1 MLKRLNGS
9 WYLTDGILTPVR
21 LDAPACVGDA
31 LRGAGILT
39 DGESAADLLKNEWI
53 YRREWRYS
61 LSPEGGFPADGRAYL
76 SLFGLRGEWTALLDG
91 RELARGDDTEAEI
104 ALPAGEP
111 GATLTIAFAVPAAA
125 PLWPR
130 VGLDGSC
137 LLRTVGSAAITSLS
151 LNVPDDAPWTARTAV
166 RAEAAGACDLRY
178 VLEIGGERTE
188 TIVRETLAPGE
199 NFFEHTIHEPARPAA
214 CAPSAASPERAAT
227 CSSGATSPE
236 RAATC
241 SSGATSP
248 ERAATFA
255 SGAASPERVATCA
268 SSAASPECAA
278 AVASGAA
285 SPERAAACASGAASP
300 ERAATFASGT
310 ASPERAA
317 TFASGA
323 APSERAA
330 TCASGTA
337 PSERAATFASAATSP
352 ERAATFASGAASPE
366 RSATFASGAAPSER
380 AATFASGT
388 ASPERAATFV
398 SGAASPECAATGA
411 SGAASPERAA
421 TFAPGAASPERAAT
435 FAPDAAS
442 PERAATFASGAAPSE
457 RAAAS
462 ASGAALSERAAASS
476 SGAASP
482 ERAGTPASSVAAA
495 NSSVRTMSETK
506 TSTGRGFFA
515 RILHKNERSAATA
528 NPSARSTPEND
539 RAAVLASGANFLERF
554 STGADSAARAASPV
568 PGAASSGRFS
578 TDADSPARGAANSD
592 SAARTTTENRYA
604 ATFAPGADSSTSGA
618 MNSDSAARAATP
630 ASGENFLERFS
641 ADADSAA
648 RAANPTSNENFLERF
663 SADAGF
669 SDYAAADN
677 GRAAAFASGAT
688 SSERA
693 AASTD
698 SAARAATPSS
708 GKNFLERF
716 SADADSAARV
726 NGVDSAA
733 YPANRTSNE
742 NFLEHFSA
750 DADFSNYAAA
760 GNGRAAAFASGATF
774 SERTAVSTDSAARA
788 ANPTSNEN
796 FLERF
801 SADADS
807 AARVNGV
814 DSAARAAN
822 PTSNEN
828 FLEHFSADADFS
840 DYAAADN
847 GRAAA
852 DTGFSA
858 RAATENG
865 RAAAFVNGAASSER
879 TAANAGFSA
888 RAATDNGRAAA
899 FVNGATFSERAAVL
913 ANGAD
918 SATRAAVTVSLR
930 AEILSG
936 GVVSDSRDAR
946 LYIPADETAPRGF
959 AGADAVSAA
968 LAAEIGANALCAPD
982 ASRARMAAAEHEL
995 AFIPYHSLAIQRA
1008 ARACQRY
1015 EALLRLAGNESRV
1028 LDPALW
1034 RLTGCDM
1041 DAPELSSLLSSD
1053 GDFEEVCRRSRYR
1066 QAIALRDAAEHARM
1080 KRVPFLLDGAK
1091 DDAPTCLSGALFD
1104 LDGAARPAYFAL
1116 ADAWKAEHAFVL
1128 PPESFPADG
1137 IVSVPV
1143 FYLSDE
1149 KTPPCTVNVR
1159 AYSMDGQELITAGF
1173 PVPGRATDVIG
1184 RLCVEMPED
1193 GLLLLRAS
1201 VLRDGACVSRSDRLI
1216 TLNEAC
1222 LSALRPVQ
1230 LLPDAATLRNASNT
1244 VAVGVSVPAA
1254 HYFGA
1259 LLPGETLPL
1268 DEPRLP
1274 GFEAL
1279 NPLL

>member
-130 VGLDGSC
+130 VGLDGGC

-199 NFFEHTIHEPARPAA
+199 NLFEHTIHEPAR
-214 CAPSAASPERAAT
+214 SAAS
-227 CSSGATSPE
+227 
-236 RAATC
+236 
-241 SSGATSP
+241 
-248 ERAATFA
+248 
-255 SGAASPERVATCA
+255 A
-268 SSAASPECAA
+268 SS
-278 AVASGAA
+278 
-285 SPERAAACASGAASP
+285 
-300 ERAATFASGT
+300 
-310 ASPERAA
+310 
-317 TFASGA
+317 A

-330 TCASGTA
+330 AC
-337 PSERAATFASAATSP
+337 
-352 ERAATFASGAASPE
+352 
-366 RSATFASGAAPSER
+366 ASGAAPSER

-388 ASPERAATFV
+388 ASPERAATF
-398 SGAASPECAATGA
+398 APD
-411 SGAASPERAA
+411 AASPERAA
-421 TFAPGAASPERAAT
+421 GAGASPRAATDNDRAAAFTSGAAPSERAAACASGTASPERAATGASGTASPERVAT

-442 PERAATFASGAAPSE
+442 PERAAAFASGAAPSE
-457 RAAAS
+457 RAAAC

-630 ASGENFLERFS
+630 ASGENFLEHFS

-648 RAANPTSNENFLERF
+648 RVNGVDSAAYPANRTSNENFLEHF
-663 SADAGF
+663 STDADF

-698 SAARAATPSS
+698 SAARAATPAS
-708 GKNFLERF
+708 GKNFLER
-716 SADADSAARV
+716 
-726 NGVDSAA
+726 
-733 YPANRTSNE
+733 
-742 NFLEHFSA
+742 
-750 DADFSNYAAA
+750 
-760 GNGRAAAFASGATF
+760 
-774 SERTAVSTDSAARA
+774 
-788 ANPTSNEN
+788 
-796 FLERF
+796 
-801 SADADS
+801 
-807 AARVNGV
+807 
-814 DSAARAAN
+814 
-822 PTSNEN
+822 
-828 FLEHFSADADFS
+828 FSADADFS

-852 DTGFSA
+852 DTDFSA

-865 RAAAFVNGAASSER
+865 RAAAFASGAASSER

-1015 EALLRLAGNESRV
+1015 EALLRLAGDESRV

-1274 GFEAL
+1274 GFETL

>member
-1 MLKRLNGS
+1 
-9 WYLTDGILTPVR
+9 
-21 LDAPACVGDA
+21 
-31 LRGAGILT
+31 
-39 DGESAADLLKNEWI
+39 
-53 YRREWRYS
+53 
-61 LSPEGGFPADGRAYL
+61 
-76 SLFGLRGEWTALLDG
+76 
-91 RELARGDDTEAEI
+91 
-104 ALPAGEP
+104 
-111 GATLTIAFAVPAAA
+111 
-125 PLWPR
+125 
-130 VGLDGSC
+130 
-137 LLRTVGSAAITSLS
+137 
-151 LNVPDDAPWTARTAV
+151 
-166 RAEAAGACDLRY
+166 
-178 VLEIGGERTE
+178 
-188 TIVRETLAPGE
+188 
-199 NFFEHTIHEPARPAA
+199 
-214 CAPSAASPERAAT
+214 
-227 CSSGATSPE
+227 
-236 RAATC
+236 
-241 SSGATSP
+241 
-248 ERAATFA
+248 
-255 SGAASPERVATCA
+255 
-268 SSAASPECAA
+268 
-278 AVASGAA
+278 
-285 SPERAAACASGAASP
+285 
-300 ERAATFASGT
+300 
-310 ASPERAA
+310 
-317 TFASGA
+317 
-323 APSERAA
+323 
-330 TCASGTA
+330 
-337 PSERAATFASAATSP
+337 
-352 ERAATFASGAASPE
+352 
-366 RSATFASGAAPSER
+366 
-380 AATFASGT
+380 
-388 ASPERAATFV
+388 
-398 SGAASPECAATGA
+398 
-411 SGAASPERAA
+411 
-421 TFAPGAASPERAAT
+421 
-435 FAPDAAS
+435 
-442 PERAATFASGAAPSE
+442 
-457 RAAAS
+457 
-462 ASGAALSERAAASS
+462 
-476 SGAASP
+476 
-482 ERAGTPASSVAAA
+482 
-495 NSSVRTMSETK
+495 MSETK
-506 TSTGRGFFA
+506 TSTGRVFFA

-630 ASGENFLERFS
+630 ASGENFLEHFS
-641 ADADSAA
+641 ADADSAARVNGVDSAAYPANRTSNENFLEHFSTDADSAARVNGVDSAA

-663 SADAGF
+663 SADADF

-698 SAARAATPSS
+698 SAARAATPAS
-708 GKNFLERF
+708 GKNFLER
-716 SADADSAARV
+716 
-726 NGVDSAA
+726 
-733 YPANRTSNE
+733 
-742 NFLEHFSA
+742 
-750 DADFSNYAAA
+750 
-760 GNGRAAAFASGATF
+760 
-774 SERTAVSTDSAARA
+774 
-788 ANPTSNEN
+788 
-796 FLERF
+796 
-801 SADADS
+801 
-807 AARVNGV
+807 
-814 DSAARAAN
+814 
-822 PTSNEN
+822 
-828 FLEHFSADADFS
+828 FSADADFS

-858 RAATENG
+858 RAATDNG
-865 RAAAFVNGAASSER
+865 RAAAFASGAASSERTAADTGFSARAAAFASGAASSER

-1015 EALLRLAGNESRV
+1015 EALLRLAGDESRV

-1091 DDAPTCLSGALFD
+1091 DDAPTCLSGSLFD

-1149 KTPPCTVNVR
+1149 KMPPCTVNVR

-1268 DEPRLP
+1268 DEPRLT
-1274 GFEAL
+1274 GFETL

>member
-76 SLFGLRGEWTALLDG
+76 SLVGLRGEWTALLDG
-91 RELARGDDTEAEI
+91 RELARGDDAEAEI
-104 ALPAGEP
+104 ALPAG
-111 GATLTIAFAVPAAA
+111 GQGTTLTIAFAVPAAA

-130 VGLDGSC
+130 VGLDGGC

-199 NFFEHTIHEPARPAA
+199 NLFEHTIHEPARSAA
-214 CAPSAASPERAAT
+214 CASGAASPERAAGAGASPRAAT
-227 CSSGATSPE
+227 DNDRAATFASGAAPSE

-241 SSGATSP
+241 ASSAASPECAAAFASGAAPS

-255 SGAASPERVATCA
+255 SGAASPERAA
-268 SSAASPECAA
+268 GAGASPRAATDNDRAA
-278 AVASGAA
+278 AFASGAAPSERAATFASGAA

-300 ERAATFASGT
+300 ERAAGAG
-310 ASPERAA
+310 ASPRAA
-317 TFASGA
+317 TDND
-323 APSERAA
+323 RAA
-330 TCASGTA
+330 A
-337 PSERAATFASAATSP
+337 
-352 ERAATFASGAASPE
+352 
-366 RSATFASGAAPSER
+366 
-380 AATFASGT
+380 
-388 ASPERAATFV
+388 
-398 SGAASPECAATGA
+398 
-411 SGAASPERAA
+411 
-421 TFAPGAASPERAAT
+421 
-435 FAPDAAS
+435 
-442 PERAATFASGAAPSE
+442 FASGAAPSE
-457 RAAAS
+457 RAAAC
-462 ASGAALSERAAASS
+462 ASGAALSKRAAASS

-648 RAANPTSNENFLERF
+648 RVNGVDSAARAATPASGKNFLERFSADADFSDYAAADNGRAAAFASGATSSERAAASTDSAARAANPTSNENFLEHFSADADSAARVNGVDSAARAATPASGKNFLERF
-663 SADAGF
+663 SADADF

-698 SAARAATPSS
+698 SAARAATPAS

-716 SADADSAARV
+716 SADAD
-726 NGVDSAA
+726 
-733 YPANRTSNE
+733 
-742 NFLEHFSA
+742 FS
-750 DADFSNYAAA
+750 DYAAA
-760 GNGRAAAFASGATF
+760 DNGRAAAFASGATS
-774 SERTAVSTDSAARA
+774 SERAAASTDSAARA
-788 ANPTSNEN
+788 ATPASGKN
-796 FLERF
+796 FLER
-801 SADADS
+801 
-807 AARVNGV
+807 
-814 DSAARAAN
+814 
-822 PTSNEN
+822 
-828 FLEHFSADADFS
+828 FSADADFS

-852 DTGFSA
+852 DTDFSA

-865 RAAAFVNGAASSER
+865 RAAAFASGAASSER

-946 LYIPADETAPRGF
+946 LYIPAGETAPRGF

-1015 EALLRLAGNESRV
+1015 EALLRLAGDESRV

-1274 GFEAL
+1274 GFETL

>member
-130 VGLDGSC
+130 VGLDGGC

-199 NFFEHTIHEPARPAA
+199 NLFEHTIHEPAR
-214 CAPSAASPERAAT
+214 S
-227 CSSGATSPE
+227 
-236 RAATC
+236 
-241 SSGATSP
+241 
-248 ERAATFA
+248 
-255 SGAASPERVATCA
+255 
-268 SSAASPECAA
+268 
-278 AVASGAA
+278 
-285 SPERAAACASGAASP
+285 
-300 ERAATFASGT
+300 ATFASGT

-317 TFASGA
+317 GAGAS
-323 APSERAA
+323 PRAA
-330 TCASGTA
+330 TDND
-337 PSERAATFASAATSP
+337 RAAA
-352 ERAATFASGAASPE
+352 
-366 RSATFASGAAPSER
+366 FASGAAPSER
-380 AATFASGT
+380 AATFASG
-388 ASPERAATFV
+388 AT
-398 SGAASPECAATGA
+398 
-411 SGAASPERAA
+411 SPERAA
-421 TFAPGAASPERAAT
+421 TFAPDAASPERAAAFASGAAPSERAATGASGAAPSERAATCASAATSPERAATGASPRAATDNDRAAAFASGAAPSERAATFASGATSPERAAT

-442 PERAATFASGAAPSE
+442 PERAATFASGADFPERAATFASGTASPERAATGASGTASPERAAAFASGAAPSE
-457 RAAAS
+457 RAAAC

-630 ASGENFLERFS
+630 ASDE
-641 ADADSAA
+641 
-648 RAANPTSNENFLERF
+648 
-663 SADAGF
+663 
-669 SDYAAADN
+669 
-677 GRAAAFASGAT
+677 
-688 SSERA
+688 
-693 AASTD
+693 
-698 SAARAATPSS
+698 
-708 GKNFLERF
+708 NFLERF

-750 DADFSNYAAA
+750 DADSAARAATPASGKNFLERFSADADFSDYAAA
-760 GNGRAAAFASGATF
+760 DNGRAAAFASGATS
-774 SERTAVSTDSAARA
+774 SERAAASTDSAARA
-788 ANPTSNEN
+788 ATPASGKN
-796 FLERF
+796 FLER
-801 SADADS
+801 
-807 AARVNGV
+807 
-814 DSAARAAN
+814 
-822 PTSNEN
+822 
-828 FLEHFSADADFS
+828 FSADADFS

-852 DTGFSA
+852 DTDFSA

-865 RAAAFVNGAASSER
+865 RAAAFASGAASSER

-1015 EALLRLAGNESRV
+1015 EALLRLAGDESRV

-1268 DEPRLP
+1268 DEPCLT

>member
-1 MLKRLNGS
+1 
-9 WYLTDGILTPVR
+9 
-21 LDAPACVGDA
+21 
-31 LRGAGILT
+31 
-39 DGESAADLLKNEWI
+39 
-53 YRREWRYS
+53 
-61 LSPEGGFPADGRAYL
+61 
-76 SLFGLRGEWTALLDG
+76 
-91 RELARGDDTEAEI
+91 
-104 ALPAGEP
+104 
-111 GATLTIAFAVPAAA
+111 
-125 PLWPR
+125 
-130 VGLDGSC
+130 
-137 LLRTVGSAAITSLS
+137 
-151 LNVPDDAPWTARTAV
+151 
-166 RAEAAGACDLRY
+166 
-178 VLEIGGERTE
+178 
-188 TIVRETLAPGE
+188 
-199 NFFEHTIHEPARPAA
+199 
-214 CAPSAASPERAAT
+214 
-227 CSSGATSPE
+227 
-236 RAATC
+236 
-241 SSGATSP
+241 
-248 ERAATFA
+248 
-255 SGAASPERVATCA
+255 
-268 SSAASPECAA
+268 
-278 AVASGAA
+278 
-285 SPERAAACASGAASP
+285 
-300 ERAATFASGT
+300 
-310 ASPERAA
+310 
-317 TFASGA
+317 
-323 APSERAA
+323 
-330 TCASGTA
+330 
-337 PSERAATFASAATSP
+337 
-352 ERAATFASGAASPE
+352 
-366 RSATFASGAAPSER
+366 
-380 AATFASGT
+380 
-388 ASPERAATFV
+388 
-398 SGAASPECAATGA
+398 
-411 SGAASPERAA
+411 
-421 TFAPGAASPERAAT
+421 
-435 FAPDAAS
+435 
-442 PERAATFASGAAPSE
+442 
-457 RAAAS
+457 
-462 ASGAALSERAAASS
+462 
-476 SGAASP
+476 
-482 ERAGTPASSVAAA
+482 
-495 NSSVRTMSETK
+495 MSETK
-506 TSTGRGFFA
+506 TSTGRVFFA

-630 ASGENFLERFS
+630 ASGENFLEHFS
-641 ADADSAA
+641 ADADSAARVNSVDSAAYPANRTSNENFLEHFSTDADSAARVNGVDSAA

-663 SADAGF
+663 SADADF

-698 SAARAATPSS
+698 SAARAATPAS
-708 GKNFLERF
+708 GKNFLER
-716 SADADSAARV
+716 
-726 NGVDSAA
+726 
-733 YPANRTSNE
+733 
-742 NFLEHFSA
+742 
-750 DADFSNYAAA
+750 
-760 GNGRAAAFASGATF
+760 
-774 SERTAVSTDSAARA
+774 
-788 ANPTSNEN
+788 
-796 FLERF
+796 
-801 SADADS
+801 
-807 AARVNGV
+807 
-814 DSAARAAN
+814 
-822 PTSNEN
+822 
-828 FLEHFSADADFS
+828 FSADADFS

-858 RAATENG
+858 RAATDNG
-865 RAAAFVNGAASSER
+865 RAAAFASGATFSERTAASTDSAARAATPASGKNFLERFSADADFSDYAAADNGRAAADTGFSARAATDNGRAAAFASGAASSERTAADTGFSARAAAFASGAASSER

-1015 EALLRLAGNESRV
+1015 EALLRLAGDESRV

-1091 DDAPTCLSGALFD
+1091 DDAPTCLSGSLFD

-1149 KTPPCTVNVR
+1149 KMPPCTVNVR

-1268 DEPRLP
+1268 DEPRLT
-1274 GFEAL
+1274 GFETL

>member
-1 MLKRLNGS
+1 
-9 WYLTDGILTPVR
+9 
-21 LDAPACVGDA
+21 
-31 LRGAGILT
+31 
-39 DGESAADLLKNEWI
+39 
-53 YRREWRYS
+53 
-61 LSPEGGFPADGRAYL
+61 
-76 SLFGLRGEWTALLDG
+76 
-91 RELARGDDTEAEI
+91 
-104 ALPAGEP
+104 
-111 GATLTIAFAVPAAA
+111 
-125 PLWPR
+125 
-130 VGLDGSC
+130 
-137 LLRTVGSAAITSLS
+137 
-151 LNVPDDAPWTARTAV
+151 
-166 RAEAAGACDLRY
+166 
-178 VLEIGGERTE
+178 
-188 TIVRETLAPGE
+188 
-199 NFFEHTIHEPARPAA
+199 
-214 CAPSAASPERAAT
+214 
-227 CSSGATSPE
+227 
-236 RAATC
+236 
-241 SSGATSP
+241 
-248 ERAATFA
+248 
-255 SGAASPERVATCA
+255 
-268 SSAASPECAA
+268 
-278 AVASGAA
+278 
-285 SPERAAACASGAASP
+285 
-300 ERAATFASGT
+300 
-310 ASPERAA
+310 
-317 TFASGA
+317 
-323 APSERAA
+323 
-330 TCASGTA
+330 
-337 PSERAATFASAATSP
+337 
-352 ERAATFASGAASPE
+352 
-366 RSATFASGAAPSER
+366 
-380 AATFASGT
+380 
-388 ASPERAATFV
+388 
-398 SGAASPECAATGA
+398 
-411 SGAASPERAA
+411 
-421 TFAPGAASPERAAT
+421 
-435 FAPDAAS
+435 
-442 PERAATFASGAAPSE
+442 
-457 RAAAS
+457 
-462 ASGAALSERAAASS
+462 
-476 SGAASP
+476 
-482 ERAGTPASSVAAA
+482 
-495 NSSVRTMSETK
+495 MSETK

-554 STGADSAARAASPV
+554 STGADSAAHAASPV

-618 MNSDSAARAATP
+618 MNSDSATRAATP
-630 ASGENFLERFS
+630 ASGE
-641 ADADSAA
+641 
-648 RAANPTSNENFLERF
+648 
-663 SADAGF
+663 
-669 SDYAAADN
+669 
-677 GRAAAFASGAT
+677 
-688 SSERA
+688 
-693 AASTD
+693 
-698 SAARAATPSS
+698 
-708 GKNFLERF
+708 NFLERF

-750 DADFSNYAAA
+750 DADFSDYAAA
-760 GNGRAAAFASGATF
+760 DNGRAAAFASGATS
-774 SERTAVSTDSAARA
+774 SERAAASTDSAARA

-796 FLERF
+796 FLEHF

-828 FLEHFSADADFS
+828 FLERFSADADFSDYAAADNGRAAAFASGATSSERAAASTDSAARAATPASGKNFLERFSADADFS

-852 DTGFSA
+852 DTDFSA

-865 RAAAFVNGAASSER
+865 RAAAFASGAASSER

-1015 EALLRLAGNESRV
+1015 EALLRLAGDESRV

-1149 KTPPCTVNVR
+1149 KMPPCTVNVR

>member
-1 MLKRLNGS
+1 
-9 WYLTDGILTPVR
+9 
-21 LDAPACVGDA
+21 
-31 LRGAGILT
+31 
-39 DGESAADLLKNEWI
+39 
-53 YRREWRYS
+53 
-61 LSPEGGFPADGRAYL
+61 
-76 SLFGLRGEWTALLDG
+76 
-91 RELARGDDTEAEI
+91 
-104 ALPAGEP
+104 
-111 GATLTIAFAVPAAA
+111 
-125 PLWPR
+125 
-130 VGLDGSC
+130 
-137 LLRTVGSAAITSLS
+137 
-151 LNVPDDAPWTARTAV
+151 
-166 RAEAAGACDLRY
+166 
-178 VLEIGGERTE
+178 
-188 TIVRETLAPGE
+188 
-199 NFFEHTIHEPARPAA
+199 
-214 CAPSAASPERAAT
+214 
-227 CSSGATSPE
+227 
-236 RAATC
+236 
-241 SSGATSP
+241 
-248 ERAATFA
+248 
-255 SGAASPERVATCA
+255 
-268 SSAASPECAA
+268 
-278 AVASGAA
+278 
-285 SPERAAACASGAASP
+285 
-300 ERAATFASGT
+300 
-310 ASPERAA
+310 
-317 TFASGA
+317 
-323 APSERAA
+323 
-330 TCASGTA
+330 
-337 PSERAATFASAATSP
+337 
-352 ERAATFASGAASPE
+352 
-366 RSATFASGAAPSER
+366 
-380 AATFASGT
+380 
-388 ASPERAATFV
+388 
-398 SGAASPECAATGA
+398 
-411 SGAASPERAA
+411 
-421 TFAPGAASPERAAT
+421 
-435 FAPDAAS
+435 
-442 PERAATFASGAAPSE
+442 
-457 RAAAS
+457 
-462 ASGAALSERAAASS
+462 
-476 SGAASP
+476 
-482 ERAGTPASSVAAA
+482 
-495 NSSVRTMSETK
+495 
-506 TSTGRGFFA
+506 
-515 RILHKNERSAATA
+515 
-528 NPSARSTPEND
+528 
-539 RAAVLASGANFLERF
+539 
-554 STGADSAARAASPV
+554 
-568 PGAASSGRFS
+568 
-578 TDADSPARGAANSD
+578 
-592 SAARTTTENRYA
+592 
-604 ATFAPGADSSTSGA
+604 

-648 RAANPTSNENFLERF
+648 RVNGVDSAAYPANPTSNENFLERFSADADFSDYAAADNGRAAAFASGATSSERAAASTDSAARAANPTSNENFLEHFSADADSAARVNGVDSAARAANPTSNENFLERF
-663 SADAGF
+663 SADADF

-698 SAARAATPSS
+698 SAARAATPAS

-716 SADADSAARV
+716 SADAD
-726 NGVDSAA
+726 
-733 YPANRTSNE
+733 
-742 NFLEHFSA
+742 FS
-750 DADFSNYAAA
+750 DYAAA
-760 GNGRAAAFASGATF
+760 DNGRAAAFASGATS
-774 SERTAVSTDSAARA
+774 SERAAASTDSAARA
-788 ANPTSNEN
+788 ATPASGKN
-796 FLERF
+796 FLER
-801 SADADS
+801 
-807 AARVNGV
+807 
-814 DSAARAAN
+814 
-822 PTSNEN
+822 
-828 FLEHFSADADFS
+828 FSADADFS

-852 DTGFSA
+852 DTDFSA

-865 RAAAFVNGAASSER
+865 RAAAFASGAASSER

-1015 EALLRLAGNESRV
+1015 EALLRLAGDESLV

-1116 ADAWKAEHAFVL
+1116 ADAWKSEHAFVL

-1268 DEPRLP
+1268 DEPRLT
-1274 GFEAL
+1274 GFETL

>member
-76 SLFGLRGEWTALLDG
+76 SLFGLHGEWTALLDG

-130 VGLDGSC
+130 VGLDGGC

-188 TIVRETLAPGE
+188 TIVRETLTPGE
-199 NFFEHTIHEPARPAA
+199 NLFEHTIHEPAR
-214 CAPSAASPERAAT
+214 S
-227 CSSGATSPE
+227 
-236 RAATC
+236 
-241 SSGATSP
+241 
-248 ERAATFA
+248 
-255 SGAASPERVATCA
+255 
-268 SSAASPECAA
+268 
-278 AVASGAA
+278 
-285 SPERAAACASGAASP
+285 AACASS
-300 ERAATFASGT
+300 
-310 ASPERAA
+310 
-317 TFASGA
+317 A
-323 APSERAA
+323 APSERAE
-330 TCASGTA
+330 TCASGA
-337 PSERAATFASAATSP
+337 ALSERAAGAGASP
-352 ERAATFASGAASPE
+352 RAATDNDRAAAFAS
-366 RSATFASGAAPSER
+366 
-380 AATFASGT
+380 
-388 ASPERAATFV
+388 
-398 SGAASPECAATGA
+398 
-411 SGAASPERAA
+411 
-421 TFAPGAASPERAAT
+421 GAASPERAAT

-442 PERAATFASGAAPSE
+442 PERAAACASGAASPERAAAFASGAASPE
-457 RAAAS
+457 RAAGAGAS
-462 ASGAALSERAAASS
+462 PRAATFA

-648 RAANPTSNENFLERF
+648 RVNCIDSAARAANPTSNENFLEHF
-663 SADAGF
+663 SADADF

-698 SAARAATPSS
+698 SAARTATPSS

-716 SADADSAARV
+716 SADV
-726 NGVDSAA
+726 
-733 YPANRTSNE
+733 
-742 NFLEHFSA
+742 
-750 DADFSNYAAA
+750 
-760 GNGRAAAFASGATF
+760 
-774 SERTAVSTDSAARA
+774 
-788 ANPTSNEN
+788 
-796 FLERF
+796 
-801 SADADS
+801 
-807 AARVNGV
+807 
-814 DSAARAAN
+814 
-822 PTSNEN
+822 
-828 FLEHFSADADFS
+828 DFS
-840 DYAAADN
+840 DYAAANN

-946 LYIPADETAPRGF
+946 LYIPANETAPRGF

-995 AFIPYHSLAIQRA
+995 AFIPYHSLATQRA

-1015 EALLRLAGNESRV
+1015 EALLRLAGDESRV

-1116 ADAWKAEHAFVL
+1116 ADAWKSEHAFVL

-1268 DEPRLP
+1268 GEPRLT
-1274 GFEAL
+1274 GFETL

>member
-1 MLKRLNGS
+1 
-9 WYLTDGILTPVR
+9 
-21 LDAPACVGDA
+21 
-31 LRGAGILT
+31 
-39 DGESAADLLKNEWI
+39 
-53 YRREWRYS
+53 
-61 LSPEGGFPADGRAYL
+61 
-76 SLFGLRGEWTALLDG
+76 
-91 RELARGDDTEAEI
+91 
-104 ALPAGEP
+104 
-111 GATLTIAFAVPAAA
+111 
-125 PLWPR
+125 
-130 VGLDGSC
+130 
-137 LLRTVGSAAITSLS
+137 
-151 LNVPDDAPWTARTAV
+151 
-166 RAEAAGACDLRY
+166 
-178 VLEIGGERTE
+178 
-188 TIVRETLAPGE
+188 
-199 NFFEHTIHEPARPAA
+199 
-214 CAPSAASPERAAT
+214 
-227 CSSGATSPE
+227 
-236 RAATC
+236 
-241 SSGATSP
+241 
-248 ERAATFA
+248 
-255 SGAASPERVATCA
+255 
-268 SSAASPECAA
+268 
-278 AVASGAA
+278 
-285 SPERAAACASGAASP
+285 
-300 ERAATFASGT
+300 
-310 ASPERAA
+310 
-317 TFASGA
+317 
-323 APSERAA
+323 
-330 TCASGTA
+330 
-337 PSERAATFASAATSP
+337 
-352 ERAATFASGAASPE
+352 
-366 RSATFASGAAPSER
+366 
-380 AATFASGT
+380 
-388 ASPERAATFV
+388 
-398 SGAASPECAATGA
+398 
-411 SGAASPERAA
+411 
-421 TFAPGAASPERAAT
+421 
-435 FAPDAAS
+435 
-442 PERAATFASGAAPSE
+442 
-457 RAAAS
+457 
-462 ASGAALSERAAASS
+462 
-476 SGAASP
+476 
-482 ERAGTPASSVAAA
+482 
-495 NSSVRTMSETK
+495 
-506 TSTGRGFFA
+506 
-515 RILHKNERSAATA
+515 
-528 NPSARSTPEND
+528 
-539 RAAVLASGANFLERF
+539 
-554 STGADSAARAASPV
+554 
-568 PGAASSGRFS
+568 
-578 TDADSPARGAANSD
+578 
-592 SAARTTTENRYA
+592 
-604 ATFAPGADSSTSGA
+604 

-663 SADAGF
+663 SADADF

-801 SADADS
+801 SADADFSDYAAADNGRAAAFASGATSSERAAASTDSAARAATPSSGKNFLERFSADADS

-865 RAAAFVNGAASSER
+865 RAAAFASGAASSER

-1041 DAPELSSLLSSD
+1041 DAPELSSLLPSD

-1116 ADAWKAEHAFVL
+1116 ADAWKSEHAFVL

>member
-61 LSPEGGFPADGRAYL
+61 LSPEDGFPADGRAYL

-130 VGLDGSC
+130 VGLDGGC

-199 NFFEHTIHEPARPAA
+199 NLFEHTIHEPARSAA
-214 CAPSAASPERAAT
+214 CASSAAPS
-227 CSSGATSPE
+227 
-236 RAATC
+236 
-241 SSGATSP
+241 

-255 SGAASPERVATCA
+255 SGAASPER
-268 SSAASPECAA
+268 AA
-278 AVASGAA
+278 A
-285 SPERAAACASGAASP
+285 
-300 ERAATFASGT
+300 
-310 ASPERAA
+310 
-317 TFASGA
+317 FASGA
-323 APSERAA
+323 D
-330 TCASGTA
+330 
-337 PSERAATFASAATSP
+337 F
-352 ERAATFASGAASPE
+352 
-366 RSATFASGAAPSER
+366 
-380 AATFASGT
+380 
-388 ASPERAATFV
+388 
-398 SGAASPECAATGA
+398 
-411 SGAASPERAA
+411 
-421 TFAPGAASPERAAT
+421 PERAAT
-435 FAPDAAS
+435 FAPDAVSPERAAAFASGATSPERAAGAGAS
-442 PERAATFASGAAPSE
+442 PRAATDNDRAATFASGAAPSE
-457 RAAAS
+457 RAAAC

-506 TSTGRGFFA
+506 TSTGRVFFA

-630 ASGENFLERFS
+630 ASGENFLEHFS
-641 ADADSAA
+641 ADADSAARVNSVDSAAYPANRTSNENFLEHFSTDADSAARVNGVDSAA

-663 SADAGF
+663 SADADF

-698 SAARAATPSS
+698 SAARAATPAS
-708 GKNFLERF
+708 GKNFLER
-716 SADADSAARV
+716 
-726 NGVDSAA
+726 
-733 YPANRTSNE
+733 
-742 NFLEHFSA
+742 
-750 DADFSNYAAA
+750 
-760 GNGRAAAFASGATF
+760 
-774 SERTAVSTDSAARA
+774 
-788 ANPTSNEN
+788 
-796 FLERF
+796 
-801 SADADS
+801 
-807 AARVNGV
+807 
-814 DSAARAAN
+814 
-822 PTSNEN
+822 
-828 FLEHFSADADFS
+828 FSADADFS

-858 RAATENG
+858 RAATDNG
-865 RAAAFVNGAASSER
+865 RAAAFASGAASSERTAADTGFSARAAAFASGAASSER

-1015 EALLRLAGNESRV
+1015 EALLRLAGDESRV

-1091 DDAPTCLSGALFD
+1091 DDAPTCLSGSLFD

-1149 KTPPCTVNVR
+1149 KMPPCTVNVR

-1268 DEPRLP
+1268 DEPRLT
-1274 GFEAL
+1274 GFETL

>member
-91 RELARGDDTEAEI
+91 CELARGDDTEAEI

-130 VGLDGSC
+130 VGLDGGC

-199 NFFEHTIHEPARPAA
+199 NLFEHTIHEPARSAA
-214 CAPSAASPERAAT
+214 CAPSAASPERAA
-227 CSSGATSPE
+227 A
-236 RAATC
+236 
-241 SSGATSP
+241 
-248 ERAATFA
+248 
-255 SGAASPERVATCA
+255 
-268 SSAASPECAA
+268 
-278 AVASGAA
+278 
-285 SPERAAACASGAASP
+285 
-300 ERAATFASGT
+300 
-310 ASPERAA
+310 
-317 TFASGA
+317 
-323 APSERAA
+323 
-330 TCASGTA
+330 
-337 PSERAATFASAATSP
+337 
-352 ERAATFASGAASPE
+352 
-366 RSATFASGAAPSER
+366 
-380 AATFASGT
+380 
-388 ASPERAATFV
+388 
-398 SGAASPECAATGA
+398 
-411 SGAASPERAA
+411 
-421 TFAPGAASPERAAT
+421 
-435 FAPDAAS
+435 
-442 PERAATFASGAAPSE
+442 FASGAAPSE
-457 RAAAS
+457 RAAAF
-462 ASGAALSERAAASS
+462 ASGAAPSERAAACASGVALSERAAASS

-482 ERAGTPASSVAAA
+482 ERAVTPASSVAAA

-630 ASGENFLERFS
+630 ASGENFLEHFS
-641 ADADSAA
+641 VDADSAA
-648 RAANPTSNENFLERF
+648 RVNGVDSAARAATPTSNENFLERF
-663 SADAGF
+663 SADADF

-698 SAARAATPSS
+698 SAARAATPAS
-708 GKNFLERF
+708 GKNFLER
-716 SADADSAARV
+716 
-726 NGVDSAA
+726 
-733 YPANRTSNE
+733 
-742 NFLEHFSA
+742 
-750 DADFSNYAAA
+750 
-760 GNGRAAAFASGATF
+760 
-774 SERTAVSTDSAARA
+774 
-788 ANPTSNEN
+788 
-796 FLERF
+796 
-801 SADADS
+801 
-807 AARVNGV
+807 
-814 DSAARAAN
+814 
-822 PTSNEN
+822 
-828 FLEHFSADADFS
+828 FSADADFS

-852 DTGFSA
+852 DTDFSA

-865 RAAAFVNGAASSER
+865 RAAAFASGAASSER

-1015 EALLRLAGNESRV
+1015 EALLRLAGDESLV

-1041 DAPELSSLLSSD
+1041 DAPELSSPLSSD
-1053 GDFEEVCRRSRYR
+1053 GDFEEICRRSRYR

>member
-111 GATLTIAFAVPAAA
+111 GATLTIAFAVPVAA

-166 RAEAAGACDLRY
+166 RAAAAGACDLRY

-188 TIVRETLAPGE
+188 TIVRETLVPGE
-199 NFFEHTIHEPARPAA
+199 NLFEHTIHEPARSAA
-214 CAPSAASPERAAT
+214 C
-227 CSSGATSPE
+227 
-236 RAATC
+236 
-241 SSGATSP
+241 
-248 ERAATFA
+248 
-255 SGAASPERVATCA
+255 
-268 SSAASPECAA
+268 
-278 AVASGAA
+278 
-285 SPERAAACASGAASP
+285 
-300 ERAATFASGT
+300 
-310 ASPERAA
+310 
-317 TFASGA
+317 ASGA

-330 TCASGTA
+330 I
-337 PSERAATFASAATSP
+337 FA
-352 ERAATFASGAASPE
+352 
-366 RSATFASGAAPSER
+366 
-380 AATFASGT
+380 
-388 ASPERAATFV
+388 
-398 SGAASPECAATGA
+398 
-411 SGAASPERAA
+411 
-421 TFAPGAASPERAAT
+421 
-435 FAPDAAS
+435 
-442 PERAATFASGAAPSE
+442 
-457 RAAAS
+457 
-462 ASGAALSERAAASS
+462 

-663 SADAGF
+663 SADADF

-760 GNGRAAAFASGATF
+760 GNGRAAAFASGATS
-774 SERTAVSTDSAARA
+774 SERAAASTDSAARTA
-788 ANPTSNEN
+788 TPASGKN

-801 SADADS
+801 SAD
-807 AARVNGV
+807 V
-814 DSAARAAN
+814 DY
-822 PTSNEN
+822 
-828 FLEHFSADADFS
+828 S
-840 DYAAADN
+840 DYAAANN

-982 ASRARMAAAEHEL
+982 VSRARMAAAEHEL

-1015 EALLRLAGNESRV
+1015 EALLRLAGDESRV

-1116 ADAWKAEHAFVL
+1116 ADAWKSEHAFVL

>member
-1 MLKRLNGS
+1 
-9 WYLTDGILTPVR
+9 
-21 LDAPACVGDA
+21 
-31 LRGAGILT
+31 
-39 DGESAADLLKNEWI
+39 
-53 YRREWRYS
+53 
-61 LSPEGGFPADGRAYL
+61 
-76 SLFGLRGEWTALLDG
+76 
-91 RELARGDDTEAEI
+91 
-104 ALPAGEP
+104 
-111 GATLTIAFAVPAAA
+111 
-125 PLWPR
+125 
-130 VGLDGSC
+130 
-137 LLRTVGSAAITSLS
+137 
-151 LNVPDDAPWTARTAV
+151 
-166 RAEAAGACDLRY
+166 
-178 VLEIGGERTE
+178 
-188 TIVRETLAPGE
+188 
-199 NFFEHTIHEPARPAA
+199 
-214 CAPSAASPERAAT
+214 
-227 CSSGATSPE
+227 
-236 RAATC
+236 
-241 SSGATSP
+241 
-248 ERAATFA
+248 
-255 SGAASPERVATCA
+255 
-268 SSAASPECAA
+268 
-278 AVASGAA
+278 
-285 SPERAAACASGAASP
+285 
-300 ERAATFASGT
+300 
-310 ASPERAA
+310 
-317 TFASGA
+317 
-323 APSERAA
+323 
-330 TCASGTA
+330 
-337 PSERAATFASAATSP
+337 
-352 ERAATFASGAASPE
+352 
-366 RSATFASGAAPSER
+366 
-380 AATFASGT
+380 
-388 ASPERAATFV
+388 
-398 SGAASPECAATGA
+398 
-411 SGAASPERAA
+411 
-421 TFAPGAASPERAAT
+421 
-435 FAPDAAS
+435 
-442 PERAATFASGAAPSE
+442 
-457 RAAAS
+457 
-462 ASGAALSERAAASS
+462 
-476 SGAASP
+476 
-482 ERAGTPASSVAAA
+482 
-495 NSSVRTMSETK
+495 
-506 TSTGRGFFA
+506 
-515 RILHKNERSAATA
+515 
-528 NPSARSTPEND
+528 
-539 RAAVLASGANFLERF
+539 
-554 STGADSAARAASPV
+554 
-568 PGAASSGRFS
+568 
-578 TDADSPARGAANSD
+578 
-592 SAARTTTENRYA
+592 
-604 ATFAPGADSSTSGA
+604 

-641 ADADSAA
+641 AGADSAARVNGVDSAAYPANRTSNENFLEHFSADADSAARVNGVDSAA

-663 SADAGF
+663 SADADF

-698 SAARAATPSS
+698 SAARAATPAS
-708 GKNFLERF
+708 GKNFLER
-716 SADADSAARV
+716 
-726 NGVDSAA
+726 
-733 YPANRTSNE
+733 
-742 NFLEHFSA
+742 
-750 DADFSNYAAA
+750 
-760 GNGRAAAFASGATF
+760 
-774 SERTAVSTDSAARA
+774 
-788 ANPTSNEN
+788 
-796 FLERF
+796 
-801 SADADS
+801 
-807 AARVNGV
+807 
-814 DSAARAAN
+814 
-822 PTSNEN
+822 
-828 FLEHFSADADFS
+828 FSADADFS

-858 RAATENG
+858 RAATE
-865 RAAAFVNGAASSER
+865 
-879 TAANAGFSA
+879 
-888 RAATDNGRAAA
+888 NGRAAA

-936 GVVSDSRDAR
+936 SVVSDSRDAR

-1015 EALLRLAGNESRV
+1015 EALLRLAGDESLV

-1091 DDAPTCLSGALFD
+1091 DDAPTCLSGSLFD

>member
-76 SLFGLRGEWTALLDG
+76 SLFGLRGEWTTLLDG

-130 VGLDGSC
+130 VGLDGGC

-166 RAEAAGACDLRY
+166 RAEAAGACNLRY

-199 NFFEHTIHEPARPAA
+199 NLFEHTIHEPARSAA
-214 CAPSAASPERAAT
+214 CASSAASPERAA
-227 CSSGATSPE
+227 A
-236 RAATC
+236 
-241 SSGATSP
+241 
-248 ERAATFA
+248 
-255 SGAASPERVATCA
+255 
-268 SSAASPECAA
+268 
-278 AVASGAA
+278 
-285 SPERAAACASGAASP
+285 
-300 ERAATFASGT
+300 
-310 ASPERAA
+310 
-317 TFASGA
+317 FASGA
-323 APSERAA
+323 APS
-330 TCASGTA
+330 
-337 PSERAATFASAATSP
+337 
-352 ERAATFASGAASPE
+352 
-366 RSATFASGAAPSER
+366 
-380 AATFASGT
+380 
-388 ASPERAATFV
+388 
-398 SGAASPECAATGA
+398 
-411 SGAASPERAA
+411 
-421 TFAPGAASPERAAT
+421 
-435 FAPDAAS
+435 
-442 PERAATFASGAAPSE
+442 
-457 RAAAS
+457 
-462 ASGAALSERAAASS
+462 
-476 SGAASP
+476 

-618 MNSDSAARAATP
+618 MNSDSAARAA
-630 ASGENFLERFS
+630 
-641 ADADSAA
+641 
-648 RAANPTSNENFLERF
+648 
-663 SADAGF
+663 
-669 SDYAAADN
+669 
-677 GRAAAFASGAT
+677 
-688 SSERA
+688 
-693 AASTD
+693 
-698 SAARAATPSS
+698 
-708 GKNFLERF
+708 
-716 SADADSAARV
+716 
-726 NGVDSAA
+726 
-733 YPANRTSNE
+733 
-742 NFLEHFSA
+742 
-750 DADFSNYAAA
+750 
-760 GNGRAAAFASGATF
+760 
-774 SERTAVSTDSAARA
+774 
-788 ANPTSNEN
+788 NPTSNEN

-801 SADADS
+801 SADAD
-807 AARVNGV
+807 
-814 DSAARAAN
+814 
-822 PTSNEN
+822 
-828 FLEHFSADADFS
+828 FS
-840 DYAAADN
+840 DYAAA
-847 GRAAA
+847 
-852 DTGFSA
+852 
-858 RAATENG
+858 
-865 RAAAFVNGAASSER
+865 
-879 TAANAGFSA
+879 
-888 RAATDNGRAAA
+888 DNGRAAA

>member
-1 MLKRLNGS
+1 
-9 WYLTDGILTPVR
+9 
-21 LDAPACVGDA
+21 
-31 LRGAGILT
+31 
-39 DGESAADLLKNEWI
+39 
-53 YRREWRYS
+53 
-61 LSPEGGFPADGRAYL
+61 
-76 SLFGLRGEWTALLDG
+76 
-91 RELARGDDTEAEI
+91 
-104 ALPAGEP
+104 
-111 GATLTIAFAVPAAA
+111 
-125 PLWPR
+125 
-130 VGLDGSC
+130 
-137 LLRTVGSAAITSLS
+137 
-151 LNVPDDAPWTARTAV
+151 
-166 RAEAAGACDLRY
+166 
-178 VLEIGGERTE
+178 
-188 TIVRETLAPGE
+188 
-199 NFFEHTIHEPARPAA
+199 
-214 CAPSAASPERAAT
+214 
-227 CSSGATSPE
+227 
-236 RAATC
+236 
-241 SSGATSP
+241 
-248 ERAATFA
+248 
-255 SGAASPERVATCA
+255 
-268 SSAASPECAA
+268 
-278 AVASGAA
+278 
-285 SPERAAACASGAASP
+285 
-300 ERAATFASGT
+300 
-310 ASPERAA
+310 
-317 TFASGA
+317 
-323 APSERAA
+323 
-330 TCASGTA
+330 
-337 PSERAATFASAATSP
+337 
-352 ERAATFASGAASPE
+352 
-366 RSATFASGAAPSER
+366 
-380 AATFASGT
+380 
-388 ASPERAATFV
+388 
-398 SGAASPECAATGA
+398 
-411 SGAASPERAA
+411 
-421 TFAPGAASPERAAT
+421 
-435 FAPDAAS
+435 
-442 PERAATFASGAAPSE
+442 
-457 RAAAS
+457 
-462 ASGAALSERAAASS
+462 
-476 SGAASP
+476 
-482 ERAGTPASSVAAA
+482 
-495 NSSVRTMSETK
+495 MSETK

-663 SADAGF
+663 SADADF

-760 GNGRAAAFASGATF
+760 GNGRAAAFASGATS
-774 SERTAVSTDSAARA
+774 SERAAASTDSAARTA
-788 ANPTSNEN
+788 TPASGKN

-801 SADADS
+801 SAD
-807 AARVNGV
+807 V
-814 DSAARAAN
+814 
-822 PTSNEN
+822 
-828 FLEHFSADADFS
+828 DFS
-840 DYAAADN
+840 DYAAANN

-865 RAAAFVNGAASSER
+865 RAAAFVNGAASSERTAANAGFSARAATDNGRAAAFASGAASSER

-982 ASRARMAAAEHEL
+982 VSRARMAAAEHEL

-1015 EALLRLAGNESRV
+1015 EALLRLAGDESRV

-1116 ADAWKAEHAFVL
+1116 ADAWKSEHAFVL

>member
-1 MLKRLNGS
+1 
-9 WYLTDGILTPVR
+9 
-21 LDAPACVGDA
+21 
-31 LRGAGILT
+31 
-39 DGESAADLLKNEWI
+39 
-53 YRREWRYS
+53 
-61 LSPEGGFPADGRAYL
+61 
-76 SLFGLRGEWTALLDG
+76 
-91 RELARGDDTEAEI
+91 
-104 ALPAGEP
+104 
-111 GATLTIAFAVPAAA
+111 
-125 PLWPR
+125 
-130 VGLDGSC
+130 
-137 LLRTVGSAAITSLS
+137 
-151 LNVPDDAPWTARTAV
+151 
-166 RAEAAGACDLRY
+166 
-178 VLEIGGERTE
+178 
-188 TIVRETLAPGE
+188 
-199 NFFEHTIHEPARPAA
+199 
-214 CAPSAASPERAAT
+214 
-227 CSSGATSPE
+227 
-236 RAATC
+236 
-241 SSGATSP
+241 
-248 ERAATFA
+248 
-255 SGAASPERVATCA
+255 
-268 SSAASPECAA
+268 
-278 AVASGAA
+278 
-285 SPERAAACASGAASP
+285 
-300 ERAATFASGT
+300 
-310 ASPERAA
+310 
-317 TFASGA
+317 
-323 APSERAA
+323 
-330 TCASGTA
+330 
-337 PSERAATFASAATSP
+337 
-352 ERAATFASGAASPE
+352 
-366 RSATFASGAAPSER
+366 
-380 AATFASGT
+380 
-388 ASPERAATFV
+388 
-398 SGAASPECAATGA
+398 
-411 SGAASPERAA
+411 
-421 TFAPGAASPERAAT
+421 
-435 FAPDAAS
+435 
-442 PERAATFASGAAPSE
+442 
-457 RAAAS
+457 
-462 ASGAALSERAAASS
+462 
-476 SGAASP
+476 
-482 ERAGTPASSVAAA
+482 
-495 NSSVRTMSETK
+495 MSETK

-663 SADAGF
+663 SADA
-669 SDYAAADN
+669 
-677 GRAAAFASGAT
+677 
-688 SSERA
+688 
-693 AASTD
+693 
-698 SAARAATPSS
+698 
-708 GKNFLERF
+708 
-716 SADADSAARV
+716 
-726 NGVDSAA
+726 
-733 YPANRTSNE
+733 
-742 NFLEHFSA
+742 
-750 DADFSNYAAA
+750 
-760 GNGRAAAFASGATF
+760 
-774 SERTAVSTDSAARA
+774 
-788 ANPTSNEN
+788 
-796 FLERF
+796 
-801 SADADS
+801 
-807 AARVNGV
+807 
-814 DSAARAAN
+814 
-822 PTSNEN
+822 
-828 FLEHFSADADFS
+828 DFS

-865 RAAAFVNGAASSER
+865 RAAVFASGATSSER

-1041 DAPELSSLLSSD
+1041 DAPELSSLLPSD

>member
-1 MLKRLNGS
+1 
-9 WYLTDGILTPVR
+9 
-21 LDAPACVGDA
+21 
-31 LRGAGILT
+31 
-39 DGESAADLLKNEWI
+39 
-53 YRREWRYS
+53 
-61 LSPEGGFPADGRAYL
+61 
-76 SLFGLRGEWTALLDG
+76 
-91 RELARGDDTEAEI
+91 
-104 ALPAGEP
+104 
-111 GATLTIAFAVPAAA
+111 
-125 PLWPR
+125 
-130 VGLDGSC
+130 
-137 LLRTVGSAAITSLS
+137 
-151 LNVPDDAPWTARTAV
+151 
-166 RAEAAGACDLRY
+166 
-178 VLEIGGERTE
+178 
-188 TIVRETLAPGE
+188 
-199 NFFEHTIHEPARPAA
+199 
-214 CAPSAASPERAAT
+214 
-227 CSSGATSPE
+227 
-236 RAATC
+236 
-241 SSGATSP
+241 
-248 ERAATFA
+248 
-255 SGAASPERVATCA
+255 
-268 SSAASPECAA
+268 
-278 AVASGAA
+278 
-285 SPERAAACASGAASP
+285 
-300 ERAATFASGT
+300 
-310 ASPERAA
+310 
-317 TFASGA
+317 
-323 APSERAA
+323 
-330 TCASGTA
+330 
-337 PSERAATFASAATSP
+337 
-352 ERAATFASGAASPE
+352 
-366 RSATFASGAAPSER
+366 
-380 AATFASGT
+380 
-388 ASPERAATFV
+388 
-398 SGAASPECAATGA
+398 
-411 SGAASPERAA
+411 
-421 TFAPGAASPERAAT
+421 
-435 FAPDAAS
+435 
-442 PERAATFASGAAPSE
+442 
-457 RAAAS
+457 
-462 ASGAALSERAAASS
+462 
-476 SGAASP
+476 
-482 ERAGTPASSVAAA
+482 
-495 NSSVRTMSETK
+495 
-506 TSTGRGFFA
+506 
-515 RILHKNERSAATA
+515 
-528 NPSARSTPEND
+528 
-539 RAAVLASGANFLERF
+539 
-554 STGADSAARAASPV
+554 
-568 PGAASSGRFS
+568 
-578 TDADSPARGAANSD
+578 
-592 SAARTTTENRYA
+592 
-604 ATFAPGADSSTSGA
+604 

-630 ASGENFLERFS
+630 ASGE
-641 ADADSAA
+641 D
-648 RAANPTSNENFLERF
+648 
-663 SADAGF
+663 
-669 SDYAAADN
+669 
-677 GRAAAFASGAT
+677 
-688 SSERA
+688 
-693 AASTD
+693 
-698 SAARAATPSS
+698 
-708 GKNFLERF
+708 FLERF

-750 DADFSNYAAA
+750 DAD
-760 GNGRAAAFASGATF
+760 
-774 SERTAVSTDSAARA
+774 
-788 ANPTSNEN
+788 
-796 FLERF
+796 
-801 SADADS
+801 S

-828 FLEHFSADADFS
+828 FLERFSADADFSDYAAADNGRAAAFASGATSSERAAASTDSAARAATPASGKNFLERFSADADSAARVNGVDSAAYPANRTSNENFLERFSADADFS

-865 RAAAFVNGAASSER
+865 RAAAFASGAASSER

-918 SATRAAVTVSLR
+918 SVTRAAVTVSLR

-1015 EALLRLAGNESRV
+1015 EALLRLAGDESRV

-1091 DDAPTCLSGALFD
+1091 DDAPTCLSGSLFD
-1104 LDGAARPAYFAL
+1104 LDGGARPAYFAL

-1128 PPESFPADG
+1128 PPENFPADG

-1149 KTPPCTVNVR
+1149 KMPPCTVNVR

>member
-21 LDAPACVGDA
+21 LDAPACVDGA

-39 DGESAADLLKNEWI
+39 DGESAADLLKTEWI

-76 SLFGLRGEWTALLDG
+76 SLFGLHGEWTALLDG
-91 RELARGDDTEAEI
+91 RELARGDDAEAEI
-104 ALPAGEP
+104 ALPAG
-111 GATLTIAFAVPAAA
+111 GQGTTLTLAFAVPAAM

-130 VGLDGSC
+130 VGLDGGC

-188 TIVRETLAPGE
+188 TIVHATLTPGE
-199 NFFEHTIHEPARPAA
+199 NLFEHTVHEPARPAA
-214 CAPSAASPERAAT
+214 LADSSARAAT
-227 CSSGATSPE
+227 ESGRAAASAPDATSSERTTAGVGSSARAAALSSGATSSE
-236 RAATC
+236 R
-241 SSGATSP
+241 
-248 ERAATFA
+248 
-255 SGAASPERVATCA
+255 A
-268 SSAASPECAA
+268 SSAAS
-278 AVASGAA
+278 
-285 SPERAAACASGAASP
+285 
-300 ERAATFASGT
+300 
-310 ASPERAA
+310 
-317 TFASGA
+317 
-323 APSERAA
+323 
-330 TCASGTA
+330 
-337 PSERAATFASAATSP
+337 
-352 ERAATFASGAASPE
+352 
-366 RSATFASGAAPSER
+366 
-380 AATFASGT
+380 
-388 ASPERAATFV
+388 
-398 SGAASPECAATGA
+398 
-411 SGAASPERAA
+411 
-421 TFAPGAASPERAAT
+421 
-435 FAPDAAS
+435 
-442 PERAATFASGAAPSE
+442 
-457 RAAAS
+457 
-462 ASGAALSERAAASS
+462 
-476 SGAASP
+476 
-482 ERAGTPASSVAAA
+482 A
-495 NSSVRTMSETK
+495 NSSARTMPETK
-506 TSTGRGFFA
+506 TSTGKGFFA
-515 RILHKNERSAATA
+515 RILHKESRPAATLPGA
-528 NPSARSTPEND
+528 APSARSAAETG
-539 RAAVLASGANFLERF
+539 RAAVLASGADFLERF
-554 STGADSAARAASPV
+554 STGADSSARGAATSDSETRTPTENGRAAAFA
-568 PGAASSGRFS
+568 PGATSSERFS
-578 TDADSPARGAANSD
+578 TDTNSSARGAANSD
-592 SAARTTTENRYA
+592 FAARPAN
-604 ATFAPGADSSTSGA
+604 
-618 MNSDSAARAATP
+618 P
-630 ASGENFLERFS
+630 ASSENFLER
-641 ADADSAA
+641 
-648 RAANPTSNENFLERF
+648 
-663 SADAGF
+663 
-669 SDYAAADN
+669 
-677 GRAAAFASGAT
+677 
-688 SSERA
+688 
-693 AASTD
+693 
-698 SAARAATPSS
+698 
-708 GKNFLERF
+708 
-716 SADADSAARV
+716 
-726 NGVDSAA
+726 
-733 YPANRTSNE
+733 
-742 NFLEHFSA
+742 
-750 DADFSNYAAA
+750 
-760 GNGRAAAFASGATF
+760 
-774 SERTAVSTDSAARA
+774 
-788 ANPTSNEN
+788 
-796 FLERF
+796 
-801 SADADS
+801 
-807 AARVNGV
+807 
-814 DSAARAAN
+814 
-822 PTSNEN
+822 
-828 FLEHFSADADFS
+828 FSADADFS

-847 GRAAA
+847 GHAANPASGENFLECFSADADFAAA
-852 DTGFSA
+852 EDERATAFASSA
-858 RAATENG
+858 T
-865 RAAAFVNGAASSER
+865 SSER

-888 RAATDNGRAAA
+888 RAAADNGRATAFASDATSSERTAANAGFSARAAAEDERAA
-899 FVNGATFSERAAVL
+899 FASGAASSERAAANAGFSARAATENERAAAL

-918 SATRAAVTVSLR
+918 SAAHAAVTVSLR
-930 AEILSG
+930 AEILLDG
-936 GVVSDSRDAR
+936 AVSDSRDAR
-946 LYIPADETAPRGF
+946 LCLPANDAAPRGF
-959 AGADAVSAA
+959 AGADAVSAS

-995 AFIPYHSLAIQRA
+995 TFIPYHSLATQRA

-1015 EALLRLAGNESRV
+1015 EALLRLAGDESRV

-1268 DEPRLP
+1268 DEPRLT

>member
-1 MLKRLNGS
+1 MCIR
-9 WYLTDGILTPVR
+9 
-21 LDAPACVGDA
+21 
-31 LRGAGILT
+31 
-39 DGESAADLLKNEWI
+39 
-53 YRREWRYS
+53 
-61 LSPEGGFPADGRAYL
+61 
-76 SLFGLRGEWTALLDG
+76 
-91 RELARGDDTEAEI
+91 
-104 ALPAGEP
+104 
-111 GATLTIAFAVPAAA
+111 
-125 PLWPR
+125 
-130 VGLDGSC
+130 
-137 LLRTVGSAAITSLS
+137 
-151 LNVPDDAPWTARTAV
+151 
-166 RAEAAGACDLRY
+166 
-178 VLEIGGERTE
+178 
-188 TIVRETLAPGE
+188 
-199 NFFEHTIHEPARPAA
+199 
-214 CAPSAASPERAAT
+214 
-227 CSSGATSPE
+227 
-236 RAATC
+236 
-241 SSGATSP
+241 
-248 ERAATFA
+248 
-255 SGAASPERVATCA
+255 
-268 SSAASPECAA
+268 
-278 AVASGAA
+278 
-285 SPERAAACASGAASP
+285 
-300 ERAATFASGT
+300 
-310 ASPERAA
+310 
-317 TFASGA
+317 
-323 APSERAA
+323 
-330 TCASGTA
+330 
-337 PSERAATFASAATSP
+337 
-352 ERAATFASGAASPE
+352 
-366 RSATFASGAAPSER
+366 
-380 AATFASGT
+380 
-388 ASPERAATFV
+388 
-398 SGAASPECAATGA
+398 
-411 SGAASPERAA
+411 
-421 TFAPGAASPERAAT
+421 
-435 FAPDAAS
+435 
-442 PERAATFASGAAPSE
+442 
-457 RAAAS
+457 
-462 ASGAALSERAAASS
+462 
-476 SGAASP
+476 
-482 ERAGTPASSVAAA
+482 
-495 NSSVRTMSETK
+495 
-506 TSTGRGFFA
+506 
-515 RILHKNERSAATA
+515 
-528 NPSARSTPEND
+528 
-539 RAAVLASGANFLERF
+539 
-554 STGADSAARAASPV
+554 DS
-568 PGAASSGRFS
+568 
-578 TDADSPARGAANSD
+578 
-592 SAARTTTENRYA
+592 
-604 ATFAPGADSSTSGA
+604 
-618 MNSDSAARAATP
+618 
-630 ASGENFLERFS
+630 
-641 ADADSAA
+641 
-648 RAANPTSNENFLERF
+648 
-663 SADAGF
+663 
-669 SDYAAADN
+669 
-677 GRAAAFASGAT
+677 
-688 SSERA
+688 
-693 AASTD
+693 
-698 SAARAATPSS
+698 
-708 GKNFLERF
+708 
-716 SADADSAARV
+716 
-726 NGVDSAA
+726 
-733 YPANRTSNE
+733 
-742 NFLEHFSA
+742 
-750 DADFSNYAAA
+750 
-760 GNGRAAAFASGATF
+760 
-774 SERTAVSTDSAARA
+774 
-788 ANPTSNEN
+788 
-796 FLERF
+796 
-801 SADADS
+801 
-807 AARVNGV
+807 
-814 DSAARAAN
+814 
-822 PTSNEN
+822 
-828 FLEHFSADADFS
+828 LEHFSADADFS

-852 DTGFSA
+852 FAS
-858 RAATENG
+858 
-865 RAAAFVNGAASSER
+865 GAASSER

-1041 DAPELSSLLSSD
+1041 DAPELSSLLPSD

>member
-130 VGLDGSC
+130 VGLDGGC

-236 RAATC
+236 RAAT
-241 SSGATSP
+241 
-248 ERAATFA
+248 FA

-278 AVASGAA
+278 AFASGAA

-310 ASPERAA
+310 
-317 TFASGA
+317 
-323 APSERAA
+323 
-330 TCASGTA
+330 
-337 PSERAATFASAATSP
+337 
-352 ERAATFASGAASPE
+352 
-366 RSATFASGAAPSER
+366 
-380 AATFASGT
+380 
-388 ASPERAATFV
+388 
-398 SGAASPECAATGA
+398 
-411 SGAASPERAA
+411 
-421 TFAPGAASPERAAT
+421 
-435 FAPDAAS
+435 AS

-760 GNGRAAAFASGATF
+760 GNGRAAAFASGATS
-774 SERTAVSTDSAARA
+774 SERAAASTDSAARTA
-788 ANPTSNEN
+788 TPASGKN

-801 SADADS
+801 SAD
-807 AARVNGV
+807 V
-814 DSAARAAN
+814 
-822 PTSNEN
+822 
-828 FLEHFSADADFS
+828 DFS
-840 DYAAADN
+840 DYAAANN

-982 ASRARMAAAEHEL
+982 VSRARMAAAEHEL

-1015 EALLRLAGNESRV
+1015 EALLRLAGDESRV

-1116 ADAWKAEHAFVL
+1116 ADAWKSEHAFVL

>member
-130 VGLDGSC
+130 VGLDGGC

-199 NFFEHTIHEPARPAA
+199 NLFEHTIHEPARSAA
-214 CAPSAASPERAAT
+214 CASSAAPSERAAT
-227 CSSGATSPE
+227 FASGA
-236 RAATC
+236 A
-241 SSGATSP
+241 SP

-255 SGAASPERVATCA
+255 SGAASPER
-268 SSAASPECAA
+268 AA
-278 AVASGAA
+278 AFASGAT
-285 SPERAAACASGAASP
+285 SPERAAGAGASP
-300 ERAATFASGT
+300 RAATDND
-310 ASPERAA
+310 RAA

-323 APSERAA
+323 D
-330 TCASGTA
+330 
-337 PSERAATFASAATSP
+337 FP

-366 RSATFASGAAPSER
+366 RAAGAGASPR
-380 AATFASGT
+380 AAT
-388 ASPERAATFV
+388 
-398 SGAASPECAATGA
+398 
-411 SGAASPERAA
+411 
-421 TFAPGAASPERAAT
+421 
-435 FAPDAAS
+435 DND
-442 PERAATFASGAAPSE
+442 RAATFASGAAPSE
-457 RAAAS
+457 RAAAC

-506 TSTGRGFFA
+506 TSTGRVFFA

-630 ASGENFLERFS
+630 ASGENFLEHFS

-648 RAANPTSNENFLERF
+648 RVNSVDSAAYPANRTSNENFLEHF
-663 SADAGF
+663 SADADF

-698 SAARAATPSS
+698 SAARAATPAS
-708 GKNFLERF
+708 GKNFLER
-716 SADADSAARV
+716 
-726 NGVDSAA
+726 
-733 YPANRTSNE
+733 
-742 NFLEHFSA
+742 
-750 DADFSNYAAA
+750 
-760 GNGRAAAFASGATF
+760 
-774 SERTAVSTDSAARA
+774 
-788 ANPTSNEN
+788 
-796 FLERF
+796 
-801 SADADS
+801 
-807 AARVNGV
+807 
-814 DSAARAAN
+814 
-822 PTSNEN
+822 
-828 FLEHFSADADFS
+828 FSADADFS

-858 RAATENG
+858 RAATDNG
-865 RAAAFVNGAASSER
+865 RAAAFASGAASSERTAADTGFSARAAAFASGAASSER

-1015 EALLRLAGNESRV
+1015 EALLRLAGDESRV

-1091 DDAPTCLSGALFD
+1091 DDAPTCLSGSLFD

-1149 KTPPCTVNVR
+1149 KMPPCTVNVR

-1268 DEPRLP
+1268 DEPRLT
-1274 GFEAL
+1274 GFETL

>member
-130 VGLDGSC
+130 VGLDGGC

-199 NFFEHTIHEPARPAA
+199 NLFEHTIHEPARSAA
-214 CAPSAASPERAAT
+214 CASSAAPS
-227 CSSGATSPE
+227 
-236 RAATC
+236 
-241 SSGATSP
+241 

-255 SGAASPERVATCA
+255 SGAASPER
-268 SSAASPECAA
+268 AA
-278 AVASGAA
+278 AFASGADF
-285 SPERAAACASGAASP
+285 P
-300 ERAATFASGT
+300 ERAATFAPD
-310 ASPERAA
+310 AVSPERAA
-317 TFASGA
+317 A
-323 APSERAA
+323 
-330 TCASGTA
+330 
-337 PSERAATFASAATSP
+337 
-352 ERAATFASGAASPE
+352 
-366 RSATFASGAAPSER
+366 
-380 AATFASGT
+380 FASGT

-398 SGAASPECAATGA
+398 SGAASPERAAAFASGATSPERAAGAGASPRAATDNDRAATFASGADFPERAATFA

-421 TFAPGAASPERAAT
+421 GAGASPRAAT
-435 FAPDAAS
+435 DND
-442 PERAATFASGAAPSE
+442 RAATFASGAAPSE
-457 RAAAS
+457 RAAAC

-506 TSTGRGFFA
+506 TSTGRVFFA

-630 ASGENFLERFS
+630 ASGENFLEHFS
-641 ADADSAA
+641 ADADSAARVNSVDSAAYPANRTSNENFLEHFSTDADSAARVNGVDSAA

-663 SADAGF
+663 SADADF

-698 SAARAATPSS
+698 SAARAATPAS
-708 GKNFLERF
+708 GKNFLER
-716 SADADSAARV
+716 
-726 NGVDSAA
+726 
-733 YPANRTSNE
+733 
-742 NFLEHFSA
+742 
-750 DADFSNYAAA
+750 
-760 GNGRAAAFASGATF
+760 
-774 SERTAVSTDSAARA
+774 
-788 ANPTSNEN
+788 
-796 FLERF
+796 
-801 SADADS
+801 
-807 AARVNGV
+807 
-814 DSAARAAN
+814 
-822 PTSNEN
+822 
-828 FLEHFSADADFS
+828 FSADADFS

-858 RAATENG
+858 RAATDNG
-865 RAAAFVNGAASSER
+865 RAAAFASGATFSERTAASTDSAARAATPASGKNFLERFSADADFSDYAAADNGRAAADTGFSARAATDNGRAAAFASGAASSERTAADTGFSARAAAFASGAASSER

-1015 EALLRLAGNESRV
+1015 EALLRLAGDESRV

-1091 DDAPTCLSGALFD
+1091 DDAPTCLSGSLFD

-1149 KTPPCTVNVR
+1149 KMPPCTVNVR

-1268 DEPRLP
+1268 DEPRLT
-1274 GFEAL
+1274 GFETL

>member
-1 MLKRLNGS
+1 
-9 WYLTDGILTPVR
+9 
-21 LDAPACVGDA
+21 
-31 LRGAGILT
+31 
-39 DGESAADLLKNEWI
+39 
-53 YRREWRYS
+53 
-61 LSPEGGFPADGRAYL
+61 
-76 SLFGLRGEWTALLDG
+76 
-91 RELARGDDTEAEI
+91 
-104 ALPAGEP
+104 
-111 GATLTIAFAVPAAA
+111 
-125 PLWPR
+125 
-130 VGLDGSC
+130 
-137 LLRTVGSAAITSLS
+137 
-151 LNVPDDAPWTARTAV
+151 
-166 RAEAAGACDLRY
+166 
-178 VLEIGGERTE
+178 
-188 TIVRETLAPGE
+188 
-199 NFFEHTIHEPARPAA
+199 
-214 CAPSAASPERAAT
+214 
-227 CSSGATSPE
+227 
-236 RAATC
+236 
-241 SSGATSP
+241 
-248 ERAATFA
+248 
-255 SGAASPERVATCA
+255 
-268 SSAASPECAA
+268 
-278 AVASGAA
+278 
-285 SPERAAACASGAASP
+285 
-300 ERAATFASGT
+300 
-310 ASPERAA
+310 
-317 TFASGA
+317 
-323 APSERAA
+323 
-330 TCASGTA
+330 
-337 PSERAATFASAATSP
+337 
-352 ERAATFASGAASPE
+352 
-366 RSATFASGAAPSER
+366 
-380 AATFASGT
+380 
-388 ASPERAATFV
+388 
-398 SGAASPECAATGA
+398 
-411 SGAASPERAA
+411 
-421 TFAPGAASPERAAT
+421 
-435 FAPDAAS
+435 
-442 PERAATFASGAAPSE
+442 
-457 RAAAS
+457 
-462 ASGAALSERAAASS
+462 
-476 SGAASP
+476 
-482 ERAGTPASSVAAA
+482 
-495 NSSVRTMSETK
+495 MSETK

-641 ADADSAA
+641 DDADSAARVNGVDSPAYPANRTSNENFLEHFSADADSAARVNGVDSAA

-663 SADAGF
+663 SADADF

-698 SAARAATPSS
+698 SAARAA
-708 GKNFLERF
+708 
-716 SADADSAARV
+716 
-726 NGVDSAA
+726 
-733 YPANRTSNE
+733 NRTSNE
-742 NFLEHFSA
+742 S
-750 DADFSNYAAA
+750 
-760 GNGRAAAFASGATF
+760 
-774 SERTAVSTDSAARA
+774 
-788 ANPTSNEN
+788 
-796 FLERF
+796 
-801 SADADS
+801 
-807 AARVNGV
+807 
-814 DSAARAAN
+814 
-822 PTSNEN
+822 

-852 DTGFSA
+852 FAS
-858 RAATENG
+858 
-865 RAAAFVNGAASSER
+865 GAASSER

-899 FVNGATFSERAAVL
+899 FASGATFSERAAVL

-1015 EALLRLAGNESRV
+1015 EALLRLAGDESRV

-1034 RLTGCDM
+1034 RLTGCGM

>member
-130 VGLDGSC
+130 VGLDGGC

-199 NFFEHTIHEPARPAA
+199 NLFEHTIHEPARSAA
-214 CAPSAASPERAAT
+214 CASSAAPS
-227 CSSGATSPE
+227 
-236 RAATC
+236 
-241 SSGATSP
+241 

-255 SGAASPERVATCA
+255 SGAASPER
-268 SSAASPECAA
+268 AA
-278 AVASGAA
+278 AFASGADF
-285 SPERAAACASGAASP
+285 P
-300 ERAATFASGT
+300 ERAATFAPD
-310 ASPERAA
+310 AVSPERAA
-317 TFASGA
+317 A
-323 APSERAA
+323 
-330 TCASGTA
+330 
-337 PSERAATFASAATSP
+337 
-352 ERAATFASGAASPE
+352 
-366 RSATFASGAAPSER
+366 
-380 AATFASGT
+380 FASGT

-398 SGAASPECAATGA
+398 SGAASPERAAAFASGATSPERAAGAGASPRAATDNDRAAAFASGAAPSERAATGA
-411 SGAASPERAA
+411 S
-421 TFAPGAASPERAAT
+421 GAASPERAAT

-442 PERAATFASGAAPSE
+442 PERAATFAPDAASPERAAAFASGADFPERAATFASGAPSPERAATFASGAPSPERAAGAGASPRAATDNDRAATFASGAAPSE
-457 RAAAS
+457 RAAAC

-506 TSTGRGFFA
+506 TSTGRVFFA

-630 ASGENFLERFS
+630 ASGENFLEHFS
-641 ADADSAA
+641 ADADSAARVNSVDSAAYPANRTSNENFLEHFSTDADSAARVNGVDSAA

-663 SADAGF
+663 SADADF

-698 SAARAATPSS
+698 SAARAATPAS
-708 GKNFLERF
+708 GKNFLER
-716 SADADSAARV
+716 
-726 NGVDSAA
+726 
-733 YPANRTSNE
+733 
-742 NFLEHFSA
+742 
-750 DADFSNYAAA
+750 
-760 GNGRAAAFASGATF
+760 
-774 SERTAVSTDSAARA
+774 
-788 ANPTSNEN
+788 
-796 FLERF
+796 
-801 SADADS
+801 
-807 AARVNGV
+807 
-814 DSAARAAN
+814 
-822 PTSNEN
+822 
-828 FLEHFSADADFS
+828 FSADADFS

-858 RAATENG
+858 RAATDNG
-865 RAAAFVNGAASSER
+865 RAAAFASGATFSERTAASTDSAARAATPASGKNFLERFSADADFSDYAAADNGRAAADTGFSARAATDNGRAAAFASGAASSER

-1015 EALLRLAGNESRV
+1015 EALLRLAGDESRV

-1091 DDAPTCLSGALFD
+1091 DDAPTCLSGSLFD

-1149 KTPPCTVNVR
+1149 KMPPCTVNVR

-1268 DEPRLP
+1268 DEPRLT
-1274 GFEAL
+1274 GFETL

>member
-130 VGLDGSC
+130 VGLDGGC

-199 NFFEHTIHEPARPAA
+199 NLFEHTIHEPARSAA
-214 CAPSAASPERAAT
+214 C
-227 CSSGATSPE
+227 SS
-236 RAATC
+236 
-241 SSGATSP
+241 
-248 ERAATFA
+248 
-255 SGAASPERVATCA
+255 
-268 SSAASPECAA
+268 
-278 AVASGAA
+278 
-285 SPERAAACASGAASP
+285 
-300 ERAATFASGT
+300 
-310 ASPERAA
+310 
-317 TFASGA
+317 
-323 APSERAA
+323 
-330 TCASGTA
+330 
-337 PSERAATFASAATSP
+337 
-352 ERAATFASGAASPE
+352 
-366 RSATFASGAAPSER
+366 
-380 AATFASGT
+380 
-388 ASPERAATFV
+388 
-398 SGAASPECAATGA
+398 
-411 SGAASPERAA
+411 
-421 TFAPGAASPERAAT
+421 GAASPERAAT

-442 PERAATFASGAAPSE
+442 PERAAAFASGAASPERAAGAGASPRAATDNDRAAAFASGAAPSE
-457 RAAAS
+457 RAATFAS
-462 ASGAALSERAAASS
+462 GADFSERAATFASGADFPDRAATFASGTASPERAATGASGAASPERAAASSSGAASPERAAASS

-592 SAARTTTENRYA
+592 SVARTTTENRYA

-648 RAANPTSNENFLERF
+648 RVNGVDSAVYPANRTSNENFLEHFSADADSAARVNGVDSAARAATPASGKNFLERF
-663 SADAGF
+663 SADADF

-698 SAARAATPSS
+698 SAARAATPAS

-716 SADADSAARV
+716 SADAD
-726 NGVDSAA
+726 
-733 YPANRTSNE
+733 
-742 NFLEHFSA
+742 FS
-750 DADFSNYAAA
+750 DYAAA
-760 GNGRAAAFASGATF
+760 DNGRAAAFASGATS
-774 SERTAVSTDSAARA
+774 SERAAASTDSAARA
-788 ANPTSNEN
+788 ATPASGKN

-801 SADADS
+801 SADADFS
-807 AARVNGV
+807 DYAAADNGRAAAFASGATSSERAAAST
-814 DSAARAAN
+814 DSAARAAT
-822 PTSNEN
+822 PASGKN
-828 FLEHFSADADFS
+828 FLERFSADADFS

-858 RAATENG
+858 RVVTENG
-865 RAAAFVNGAASSER
+865 RAAAFASGAASSER

-936 GVVSDSRDAR
+936 GVISDSRDVR

-1015 EALLRLAGNESRV
+1015 EALLRLAGDESRV

-1116 ADAWKAEHAFVL
+1116 ADAWKSEHAFVL

-1268 DEPRLP
+1268 DEPRLT

>member
-130 VGLDGSC
+130 VGLDGGC

-199 NFFEHTIHEPARPAA
+199 NLFEHTIHEPAR
-214 CAPSAASPERAAT
+214 S
-227 CSSGATSPE
+227 
-236 RAATC
+236 
-241 SSGATSP
+241 
-248 ERAATFA
+248 
-255 SGAASPERVATCA
+255 
-268 SSAASPECAA
+268 
-278 AVASGAA
+278 
-285 SPERAAACASGAASP
+285 
-300 ERAATFASGT
+300 ATFASGT

-317 TFASGA
+317 GAGASPRAATDNDRAAAFASGAAPSERAATFASGATSPERAATFAPDAASPERAAAFASGAAPSERAATGASGA

-330 TCASGTA
+330 TCAS
-337 PSERAATFASAATSP
+337 AATSP
-352 ERAATFASGAASPE
+352 ERAATGASP
-366 RSATFASGAAPSER
+366 RAATDNDRAAAFASGAAPSER

-388 ASPERAATFV
+388 ASPERAATF
-398 SGAASPECAATGA
+398 
-411 SGAASPERAA
+411 
-421 TFAPGAASPERAAT
+421 
-435 FAPDAAS
+435 APDAAS
-442 PERAATFASGAAPSE
+442 PERAATFASGADFPERAATFASGTASPERAATGASGTASPERAAAFASGAAPSE
-457 RAAAS
+457 RAAAC

-630 ASGENFLERFS
+630 ASDE
-641 ADADSAA
+641 
-648 RAANPTSNENFLERF
+648 
-663 SADAGF
+663 
-669 SDYAAADN
+669 
-677 GRAAAFASGAT
+677 
-688 SSERA
+688 
-693 AASTD
+693 
-698 SAARAATPSS
+698 
-708 GKNFLERF
+708 NFLERF

-750 DADFSNYAAA
+750 DAD
-760 GNGRAAAFASGATF
+760 
-774 SERTAVSTDSAARA
+774 SAARA
-788 ANPTSNEN
+788 ATPASGKN
-796 FLERF
+796 FLER
-801 SADADS
+801 
-807 AARVNGV
+807 
-814 DSAARAAN
+814 
-822 PTSNEN
+822 
-828 FLEHFSADADFS
+828 FSADADFS

-852 DTGFSA
+852 DTDFSA

-865 RAAAFVNGAASSER
+865 RAAAFASGAASSER

-1015 EALLRLAGNESRV
+1015 EALLRLAGDESRV

-1268 DEPRLP
+1268 DEPCLT

>member
-111 GATLTIAFAVPAAA
+111 GATLTIAFTVPAAA

-130 VGLDGSC
+130 VGLDGGC

-199 NFFEHTIHEPARPAA
+199 NLFEHTIHEPARSAA
-214 CAPSAASPERAAT
+214 CASGADFPERAA
-227 CSSGATSPE
+227 A
-236 RAATC
+236 
-241 SSGATSP
+241 
-248 ERAATFA
+248 F
-255 SGAASPERVATCA
+255 
-268 SSAASPECAA
+268 
-278 AVASGAA
+278 ASGAA
-285 SPERAAACASGAASP
+285 SPERAAGAGASP
-300 ERAATFASGT
+300 RAATDND
-310 ASPERAA
+310 RAA
-317 TFASGA
+317 A
-323 APSERAA
+323 
-330 TCASGTA
+330 
-337 PSERAATFASAATSP
+337 
-352 ERAATFASGAASPE
+352 
-366 RSATFASGAAPSER
+366 FASGAAPSER
-380 AATFASGT
+380 AATFASG
-388 ASPERAATFV
+388 
-398 SGAASPECAATGA
+398 
-411 SGAASPERAA
+411 AASPERAA
-421 TFAPGAASPERAAT
+421 AFASGAAPSERAAT

-442 PERAATFASGAAPSE
+442 PERAAAFASGEASPERAATCASGAAPSE
-457 RAAAS
+457 RAAAC
-462 ASGAALSERAAASS
+462 A

-495 NSSVRTMSETK
+495 NSSVRTISETK

-578 TDADSPARGAANSD
+578 TDADSPARGAANFD

-630 ASGENFLERFS
+630 ASGKNFLERFS
-641 ADADSAA
+641 ADAD
-648 RAANPTSNENFLERF
+648 
-663 SADAGF
+663 F

-698 SAARAATPSS
+698 SAARAATPAS
-708 GKNFLERF
+708 GKNFLER
-716 SADADSAARV
+716 
-726 NGVDSAA
+726 
-733 YPANRTSNE
+733 
-742 NFLEHFSA
+742 
-750 DADFSNYAAA
+750 
-760 GNGRAAAFASGATF
+760 
-774 SERTAVSTDSAARA
+774 
-788 ANPTSNEN
+788 
-796 FLERF
+796 
-801 SADADS
+801 
-807 AARVNGV
+807 
-814 DSAARAAN
+814 
-822 PTSNEN
+822 
-828 FLEHFSADADFS
+828 FSADADFS

-852 DTGFSA
+852 DTDFSA

-865 RAAAFVNGAASSER
+865 RAAAFASGAASSER

-946 LYIPADETAPRGF
+946 LYIPAGETAPRGF

-1015 EALLRLAGNESRV
+1015 EALLRLAGDESRV

-1274 GFEAL
+1274 GFETL

>member
-1 MLKRLNGS
+1 
-9 WYLTDGILTPVR
+9 
-21 LDAPACVGDA
+21 
-31 LRGAGILT
+31 
-39 DGESAADLLKNEWI
+39 
-53 YRREWRYS
+53 
-61 LSPEGGFPADGRAYL
+61 
-76 SLFGLRGEWTALLDG
+76 
-91 RELARGDDTEAEI
+91 
-104 ALPAGEP
+104 
-111 GATLTIAFAVPAAA
+111 
-125 PLWPR
+125 
-130 VGLDGSC
+130 
-137 LLRTVGSAAITSLS
+137 
-151 LNVPDDAPWTARTAV
+151 
-166 RAEAAGACDLRY
+166 
-178 VLEIGGERTE
+178 
-188 TIVRETLAPGE
+188 
-199 NFFEHTIHEPARPAA
+199 
-214 CAPSAASPERAAT
+214 
-227 CSSGATSPE
+227 
-236 RAATC
+236 
-241 SSGATSP
+241 
-248 ERAATFA
+248 
-255 SGAASPERVATCA
+255 
-268 SSAASPECAA
+268 
-278 AVASGAA
+278 
-285 SPERAAACASGAASP
+285 
-300 ERAATFASGT
+300 
-310 ASPERAA
+310 
-317 TFASGA
+317 
-323 APSERAA
+323 
-330 TCASGTA
+330 
-337 PSERAATFASAATSP
+337 
-352 ERAATFASGAASPE
+352 
-366 RSATFASGAAPSER
+366 
-380 AATFASGT
+380 
-388 ASPERAATFV
+388 
-398 SGAASPECAATGA
+398 
-411 SGAASPERAA
+411 
-421 TFAPGAASPERAAT
+421 
-435 FAPDAAS
+435 
-442 PERAATFASGAAPSE
+442 
-457 RAAAS
+457 
-462 ASGAALSERAAASS
+462 
-476 SGAASP
+476 
-482 ERAGTPASSVAAA
+482 
-495 NSSVRTMSETK
+495 
-506 TSTGRGFFA
+506 
-515 RILHKNERSAATA
+515 
-528 NPSARSTPEND
+528 
-539 RAAVLASGANFLERF
+539 
-554 STGADSAARAASPV
+554 
-568 PGAASSGRFS
+568 
-578 TDADSPARGAANSD
+578 
-592 SAARTTTENRYA
+592 
-604 ATFAPGADSSTSGA
+604 

-641 ADADSAA
+641 D
-648 RAANPTSNENFLERF
+648 
-663 SADAGF
+663 
-669 SDYAAADN
+669 
-677 GRAAAFASGAT
+677 
-688 SSERA
+688 
-693 AASTD
+693 
-698 SAARAATPSS
+698 
-708 GKNFLERF
+708 
-716 SADADSAARV
+716 DADSAARV

-865 RAAAFVNGAASSER
+865 RAAAFASGAASSER
-879 TAANAGFSA
+879 TAADTGFSA

-946 LYIPADETAPRGF
+946 LYIPANETAPRGF

-995 AFIPYHSLAIQRA
+995 AFIPYHSLATQRA

-1015 EALLRLAGNESRV
+1015 EALLRLAGDESRV

-1116 ADAWKAEHAFVL
+1116 ADAWKSEHAFVL

-1268 DEPRLP
+1268 GEPRLT
-1274 GFEAL
+1274 GFETL

>member
-1 MLKRLNGS
+1 
-9 WYLTDGILTPVR
+9 
-21 LDAPACVGDA
+21 
-31 LRGAGILT
+31 
-39 DGESAADLLKNEWI
+39 
-53 YRREWRYS
+53 
-61 LSPEGGFPADGRAYL
+61 
-76 SLFGLRGEWTALLDG
+76 
-91 RELARGDDTEAEI
+91 
-104 ALPAGEP
+104 
-111 GATLTIAFAVPAAA
+111 
-125 PLWPR
+125 
-130 VGLDGSC
+130 
-137 LLRTVGSAAITSLS
+137 
-151 LNVPDDAPWTARTAV
+151 
-166 RAEAAGACDLRY
+166 
-178 VLEIGGERTE
+178 
-188 TIVRETLAPGE
+188 
-199 NFFEHTIHEPARPAA
+199 
-214 CAPSAASPERAAT
+214 
-227 CSSGATSPE
+227 
-236 RAATC
+236 
-241 SSGATSP
+241 
-248 ERAATFA
+248 
-255 SGAASPERVATCA
+255 
-268 SSAASPECAA
+268 
-278 AVASGAA
+278 
-285 SPERAAACASGAASP
+285 
-300 ERAATFASGT
+300 
-310 ASPERAA
+310 
-317 TFASGA
+317 
-323 APSERAA
+323 
-330 TCASGTA
+330 
-337 PSERAATFASAATSP
+337 
-352 ERAATFASGAASPE
+352 
-366 RSATFASGAAPSER
+366 
-380 AATFASGT
+380 
-388 ASPERAATFV
+388 
-398 SGAASPECAATGA
+398 
-411 SGAASPERAA
+411 
-421 TFAPGAASPERAAT
+421 
-435 FAPDAAS
+435 
-442 PERAATFASGAAPSE
+442 
-457 RAAAS
+457 
-462 ASGAALSERAAASS
+462 
-476 SGAASP
+476 
-482 ERAGTPASSVAAA
+482 
-495 NSSVRTMSETK
+495 MSETK

-630 ASGENFLERFS
+630 ASGENFLEHFS
-641 ADADSAA
+641 ADAYSAARVNGVDSAA
-648 RAANPTSNENFLERF
+648 YPANPTSNENFLERF
-663 SADAGF
+663 SADADF

-698 SAARAATPSS
+698 SAARAA
-708 GKNFLERF
+708 
-716 SADADSAARV
+716 
-726 NGVDSAA
+726 
-733 YPANRTSNE
+733 
-742 NFLEHFSA
+742 
-750 DADFSNYAAA
+750 
-760 GNGRAAAFASGATF
+760 
-774 SERTAVSTDSAARA
+774 
-788 ANPTSNEN
+788 NPTSNEN

-801 SADADS
+801 SADADFS
-807 AARVNGV
+807 DYAAADNGRAASFASGATSSERAAAST
-814 DSAARAAN
+814 DSAARTATPA
-822 PTSNEN
+822 SGKN
-828 FLEHFSADADFS
+828 FLERFSADVDFS
-840 DYAAADN
+840 DYAAANN

-899 FVNGATFSERAAVL
+899 FVNGATFSERAAVF